1 MRIEG
6 LEECSGGREFPRRK
20 GNESWGRW
28 LDGEEIPKTKK
39 TIVKS
44 DQNTYISC
52 IVFPHLCLPRPL
64 VDLIDDGCLIRLI
77 TH

>member
-52 IVFPHLCLPRPL
+52 IVFLHQ
-64 VDLIDDGCLIRLI
+64 
-77 TH
+77 